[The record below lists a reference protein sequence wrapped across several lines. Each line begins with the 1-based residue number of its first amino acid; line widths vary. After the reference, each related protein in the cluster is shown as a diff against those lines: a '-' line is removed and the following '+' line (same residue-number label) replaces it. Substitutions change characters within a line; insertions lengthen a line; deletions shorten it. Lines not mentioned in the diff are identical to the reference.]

1 VSPDV
6 LEAVALATGLAPTSL
21 TIRQR
26 PAMAHQANRLYDVL
40 ADAQHLIAK
49 QYVSNVELDAP
60 SNEYRALR
68 LVEHLDIAPRPAFFD
83 PAVGPVVVYAYM
95 DGTMWDRR
103 VPSAVELESLAALWV
118 ALHGLPIEG
127 LWVGRGQ
134 ARNSPT
140 LVGRLRA
147 PIERYATW
155 ATASGDHARRSAAR
169 ACMQVLERG
178 LSDGVQLIP
187 EIAPLCFCRSDAR
200 FANVIARPDGR
211 VGLVD
216 WEDSGLRDPARELV
230 DLLHHPNQEDLLGP
244 DEWRPFLDRYLPSR
258 GADAGFAERVR
269 GYLALFPVSWL
280 GVLLTE
286 GLRRTSNGTLHDW
299 RVNDLDPNERLRRY
313 VARSN
318 AWPELDPGAA
328 LSDVADVTFFRS
340 AGASRG
346 AGGYRRSARQW

>member
-1 VSPDV
+1 MY
-6 LEAVALATGLAPTSL
+6 E
-21 TIRQR
+21 
-26 PAMAHQANRLYDVL
+26 
-40 ADAQHLIAK
+40 
-49 QYVSNVELDAP
+49 
-60 SNEYRALR
+60 
-68 LVEHLDIAPRPAFFD
+68 
-83 PAVGPVVVYAYM
+83 
-95 DGTMWDRR
+95 
-103 VPSAVELESLAALWV
+103 
-118 ALHGLPIEG
+118 
-127 LWVGRGQ
+127 
-134 ARNSPT
+134 
-140 LVGRLRA
+140 
-147 PIERYATW
+147 
-155 ATASGDHARRSAAR
+155 
-169 ACMQVLERG
+169 VLERG
-178 LSDGVQLIP
+178 LSDGVPLIP

-269 GYLALFPVSWL
+269 GYLALFPVFWL

-328 LSDVADVTFFRS
+328 LSDVADVTFFR
-340 AGASRG
+340 
-346 AGGYRRSARQW
+346 